1 MAVLRRA
8 LSAVLVELRDE
19 QDSRRSYAFL
29 SRAGSLDRQEPKRR
43 TKSNACS
50 RSKGSDPR
58 AEKHV
63 AAGPGLS
70 CPTSLFDLP
79 ACSASSCRNSPTP
92 SFVKKEL
99 GSNGTGTSIN
109 HLISPSHDEDLCLTH
124 SRHYSTG
131 VPRLEVGDPAVA
143 RRLLTH
149 AGSHHGVVD
158 GSCATPSRVRL
169 RCV

>member
-19 QDSRRSYAFL
+19 LDSRRSYAFL

-70 CPTSLFDLP
+70 CPTSLSSP
-79 ACSASSCRNSPTP
+79 AKKRTRQTDTSNAFRPSCLLCVFLSQFPYPLFCQERAWIKWHRHVNQSS
-92 SFVKKEL
+92 
-99 GSNGTGTSIN
+99 
-109 HLISPSHDEDLCLTH
+109 HLTVS
-124 SRHYSTG
+124 
-131 VPRLEVGDPAVA
+131 
-143 RRLLTH
+143 
-149 AGSHHGVVD
+149 
-158 GSCATPSRVRL
+158 
-169 RCV
+169 